1 MNTIKVK
8 RIYEE
13 ISSED
18 GCRILVDR
26 LWPRGMTKEKAA
38 IDRWTK
44 NISPSTELRKT
55 FSHNSE
61 TMDEFTARYI
71 EELDSNK
78 ESTEFTDFVKERL
91 AHQNV
96 TLLYSAKNE
105 EMNHAIVLMNWLN
118 KRM

>member
-8 RIYEE
+8 RVYEE
-13 ISSED
+13 ISAED

-26 LWPRGMTKEKAA
+26 LWPRGMNKEKAA
-38 IDRWTK
+38 IDRWAK

-55 FSHNSE
+55 FSHNPE

-71 EELDSNK
+71 GELNSN
-78 ESTEFTDFVKERL
+78 EDSTEFTDFVKEKL
-91 AHQNV
+91 TQKNV

-105 EMNHAIVLMNWLN
+105 TMNHAIVLMNWLN
-118 KRM
+118 ERL